1 MVTVLM
7 MTAKIAA
14 LGLLKIIVFWNK
26 SYDVII
32 CIYDVTN
39 IILLRGSNYTVD
51 VIMWPKFGYSSISI
65 KEVIINSILLKG
77 FDQKNRSWF
86 KFNDWGVALGIALT
100 FYTSVAKELKLKL
113 KECWRL
119 NPTFVEV
126 TWEKQL
132 NEPSPFPHPG

>member
-7 MTAKIAA
+7 MTAKTAA

-51 VIMWPKFGYSSISI
+51 VIM
-65 KEVIINSILLKG
+65 
-77 FDQKNRSWF
+77 
-86 KFNDWGVALGIALT
+86 
-100 FYTSVAKELKLKL
+100 
-113 KECWRL
+113 
-119 NPTFVEV
+119 
-126 TWEKQL
+126 
-132 NEPSPFPHPG
+132 